1 MKNARIIDP
10 NIILRFLT
18 NDDPEKAAH
27 CEALLKRAECG
38 DEEVLLPE
46 LILADIIWTLEKFYQ
61 VEKKKIQEMLIQLL
75 ALKGICCSNKG
86 TALSALNIYA
96 TKNIDWTDAYVAAGM
111 IAAGQKEIYSYDQ
124 DFERLDDIKRVE
136 PG

>member
-1 MKNARIIDP
+1 MSKTKLIDA

-27 CEALLKRAECG
+27 CEALLKKIEHG
-38 DEEVLLPE
+38 NEEVFLPD

-61 VEKKKIQEMLIQLL
+61 VEKKKIQDMLIQLL
-75 ALKGICCSNKG
+75 ALKGLHCSNKG
-86 TALSALNIYA
+86 SCISALNIYSS
-96 TKNIDWTDAYVAAGM
+96 KNIDWTDAFIAAQM
-111 IAAGQKEIYSYDQ
+111 NAAGQKEIYSYDR
-124 DFERLDDIKRVE
+124 DFDRLDNIKRVI

>member
-1 MKNARIIDP
+1 MKKMRLVDA

-27 CEALLKRAECG
+27 CEILLQKIEHG
-38 DEEVLLPE
+38 DEDVFLPD

-61 VEKKKIQEMLIQLL
+61 VEKTKIQNMLTQLL
-75 ALKGICCSNKG
+75 ALKGLHCSNKG
-86 TALSALNIYA
+86 SALSALNIYSS
-96 TKNIDWTDAYVAAGM
+96 KNIDWTDAF
-111 IAAGQKEIYSYDQ
+111 IAAQMITAGQEEIYSYDQ
-124 DFERLDDIKRVE
+124 DFDKLDNIKRVM